1 MTIMHHGM
9 PYSIAYF
16 TQWSSMIWNNNRSKT
31 STNSSFVPS
40 PTCHAVLNWCQNQVS
55 GMKCRMIQSHV
66 DSGIHDS
73 SQLYISYTFHQLG
86 AENMVQPMFKI
97 LVIPNF
103 TAATYSRNQNGISCN
118 YLPQENVVFLQKK
131 PWLMARVWGK
141 LCGFIHYNV
150 QYVVFIVAYV
160 TLRQQFDIRWWQMF

>member
-1 MTIMHHGM
+1 M
-9 PYSIAYF
+9 PKSSLVTVLPYQKITCMLNAEPSKYF
-16 TQWSSMIWNNNRSKT
+16 GFTA
-31 STNSSFVPS
+31 P
-40 PTCHAVLNWCQNQVS
+40 

-66 DSGIHDS
+66 DSGLHDS
-73 SQLYISYTFHQLG
+73 SHLYISYTFHQLG

-103 TAATYSRNQNGISCN
+103 TAATYSRKQNGISCN

>member
-1 MTIMHHGM
+1 MLIPVNTRGLLHLE
-9 PYSIAYF
+9 
-16 TQWSSMIWNNNRSKT
+16 WSAELW
-31 STNSSFVPS
+31 
-40 PTCHAVLNWCQNQVS
+40 
-55 GMKCRMIQSHV
+55 MIQSHV

-86 AENMVQPMFKI
+86 AENMVRPMFEI

-103 TAATYSRNQNGISCN
+103 TAATYSRKQNGISCN
-118 YLPQENVVFLQKK
+118 YLPQENVVFLEKT
-131 PWLMARVWGK
+131 PWHMACVWGK